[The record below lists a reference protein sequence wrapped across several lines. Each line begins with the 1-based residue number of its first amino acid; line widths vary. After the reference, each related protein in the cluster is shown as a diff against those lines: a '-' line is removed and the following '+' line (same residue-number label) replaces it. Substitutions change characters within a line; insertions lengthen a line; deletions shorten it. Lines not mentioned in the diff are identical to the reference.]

1 MESNTLD
8 MKAIF
13 IAYNQAYNEE
23 IVALLEQLGQRGY
36 TKWEE
41 VGGRGTESGLPHL
54 GNHAWPTQNH
64 AVLTVVDN
72 ALAPQIMEALRKT
85 DVDNPLLGLRA
96 YVLPVE
102 DAL

>member
-1 MESNTLD
+1 

-23 IVALLEQLGQRGY
+23 IAALLESFGQRGY
-36 TKWEE
+36 TKWEN
-41 VGGRGTESGLPHL
+41 VGGRGTETGEPHL

-64 AVLTVVDN
+64 AILTVVDN
-72 ALAPQIMEALRKT
+72 ALAPQIMDALRQT
-85 DVDNPLLGLRA
+85 DEANPLLGLRA

>member
-1 MESNTLD
+1 

-23 IVALLEQLGQRGY
+23 IAQLLETFGQRGY
-36 TKWEE
+36 TKWEN
-41 VGGRGTESGLPHL
+41 VGGRGTETGEPHL

-64 AVLTVVDN
+64 AILTAVPD
-72 ALAPQIMEALRKT
+72 ALAPQIMDALRRT

-96 YVLPVE
+96 YVLPIE

>member
-1 MESNTLD
+1 

-23 IVALLEQLGQRGY
+23 LTGLLESLGQRGY
-36 TKWEE
+36 TRWEN
-41 VGGRGTESGLPHL
+41 VGGRGTVDGEPHL

-64 AVLTVVDN
+64 AILSVVEDSS
-72 ALAPQIMEALRKT
+72 AAEIMDSLRRT
-85 DVDNPLLGLRA
+85 DSENPTLGLRA

-102 DAL
+102 DVL

>member
-1 MESNTLD
+1 

-23 IVALLEQLGQRGY
+23 IAQLLESFGQRGY
-36 TKWEE
+36 TKWENI
-41 VGGRGTESGLPHL
+41 GGRGTETGEPHL

-64 AVLTVVDN
+64 AILTAVDDS
-72 ALAPQIMEALRKT
+72 LAPKIMEALRKT
-85 DVDNPLLGLRA
+85 DADNPLLGLRA
-96 YVLPVE
+96 YVLPIV

>member
-1 MESNTLD
+1 

-41 VGGRGTESGLPHL
+41 VGGRGTETGEPHL

-64 AVLTVVDN
+64 AILTAVED
-72 ALAPQIMEALRKT
+72 ALAPKIMEALRQT
-85 DVDNPLLGLRA
+85 DTSNPLLGLRA
-96 YVLPVE
+96 YVLPIE

>member
-1 MESNTLD
+1 

-23 IVALLEQLGQRGY
+23 IAQLLETFGQRGY
-36 TKWEE
+36 TKWEN
-41 VGGRGTESGLPHL
+41 VGGRGTETGEPHL

-64 AVLTVVDN
+64 AILTAVDDS
-72 ALAPQIMEALRKT
+72 LAQKIMEALRKT
-85 DVDNPLLGLRA
+85 DADNPLLGLRA
-96 YVLPVE
+96 YVLPIE

>member
-1 MESNTLD
+1 

-23 IVALLEQLGQRGY
+23 IVALLEQLGQLGY

-41 VGGRGTESGLPHL
+41 VGGRGTETGEPHL

-64 AVLTVVDN
+64 AILTAVED
-72 ALAPQIMEALRKT
+72 ALAPKIMEALRQT
-85 DVDNPLLGLRA
+85 DTSNPLLGLRA